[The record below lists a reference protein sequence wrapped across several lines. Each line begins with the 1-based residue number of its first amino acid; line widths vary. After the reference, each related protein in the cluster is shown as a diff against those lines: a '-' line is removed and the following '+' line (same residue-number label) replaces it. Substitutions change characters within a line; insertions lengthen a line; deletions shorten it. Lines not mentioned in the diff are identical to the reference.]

1 MMHKVIA
8 RIAQMEQCFDALL
21 GAEPSAIRKD
31 PALQAQLKALTQYYE
46 GGQWLR
52 DYALD
57 EQGLLPSNLKRGV
70 LSQDALFDFLDRIN
84 ERKEQASTMDELI
97 VLLYGEAGILHR
109 IESGQEDRVVSAEKE
124 ILLDLAKKT
133 NRKYHDGTLST
144 RELMVYIDVMDVF
157 SSFQHVD
164 WIREL
169 SAQLHEI
176 LMKNIDLIGDTFML

>member
-1 MMHKVIA
+1 
-8 RIAQMEQCFDALL
+8 
-21 GAEPSAIRKD
+21 
-31 PALQAQLKALTQYYE
+31 
-46 GGQWLR
+46 
-52 DYALD
+52 
-57 EQGLLPSNLKRGV
+57 
-70 LSQDALFDFLDRIN
+70 
-84 ERKEQASTMDELI
+84 MDELI

-164 WIREL
+164 WIKYV
-169 SAQLHEI
+169 AYVFQ
-176 LMKNIDLIGDTFML
+176 NIMWFKYDN